1 MFAGKK
7 LMNGERRGAA
17 TGAAEHWPGPDF
29 GPSWPE
35 VAARL
40 IQYKNALLD
49 KIQSGVLKI
58 GMEIYKAVSGATGTT
73 IWICFYFVVCWLN
86 PAIMFP

>member
-1 MFAGKK
+1 MFAGKR

-35 VAARL
+35 VTS
-40 IQYKNALLD
+40 YF
-49 KIQSGVLKI
+49 
-58 GMEIYKAVSGATGTT
+58 AVG
-73 IWICFYFVVCWLN
+73 WLN
-86 PAIMFP
+86 QAVMFP

>member
-1 MFAGKK
+1 MFANCFAGNW

-35 VAARL
+35 VTS
-40 IQYKNALLD
+40 YF
-49 KIQSGVLKI
+49 
-58 GMEIYKAVSGATGTT
+58 AVG
-73 IWICFYFVVCWLN
+73 WLN
-86 PAIMFP
+86 QAVMFP